1 MHNIFIFRTQK
12 IIYLFENEKR
22 YLIDYANI
30 KQGLISGQKDFWG
43 KKDIKKYLKDISKG
57 FPLVLPIGLK
67 CFNYNNVKEILNDDT
82 AMFKALN
89 QLPKIMER
97 PIVVKGEKAVL
108 GRPPENVLG
117 LL

>member
-1 MHNIFIFRTQK
+1 MDGFTIYHNPRWGKSRQTLQLLRDNGIEPK
-12 IIYLFENEKR
+12 IIE
-22 YLIDYANI
+22 
-30 KQGLISGQKDFWG
+30 
-43 KKDIKKYLKDISKG
+43 YLKDTPTTEEFQRLAKMLGKKPSEFIRQGESLFKD
-57 FPLVLPIGLK
+57 
-67 CFNYNNVKEILNDDT
+67 NNVKEILNDDT

-117 LL
+117 LLW